1 MRAEL
6 NQEASKWVTPAAV
19 FDLNSSSGSGGIV
32 TAGAAG
38 GGQRDTNAA
47 VEAILPPPRGPYD
60 LPPDLMALVV
70 DFAAGG
76 GIRMDRG
83 RS

>member
-6 NQEASKWVTPAAV
+6 NQEMGKWDGA
-19 FDLNSSSGSGGIV
+19 SGS
-32 TAGAAG
+32 AAG
-38 GGQRDTNAA
+38 DGGAHA
-47 VEAILPPPRGPYD
+47 GLESLLPPPRGPYY

-83 RS
+83 RI